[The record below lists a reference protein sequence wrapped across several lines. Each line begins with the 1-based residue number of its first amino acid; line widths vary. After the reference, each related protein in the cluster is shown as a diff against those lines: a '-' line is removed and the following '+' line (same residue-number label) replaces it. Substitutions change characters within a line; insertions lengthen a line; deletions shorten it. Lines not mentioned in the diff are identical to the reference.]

1 MNYGEG
7 KMEIK
12 ELPPLREWIKETG
25 IDDVEAY
32 ILWCTKCNEAAEE
45 QYRKENAENYKKVCE
60 W

>member
-45 QYRKENAENYKKVCE
+45 QYRKECE
-60 W
+60 DA